1 MNNRKQIAQTILFVS
16 AFVIWISGCEQ
27 STLTKQQIIDIA
39 TKKAKAE
46 EVSLDIREVYYDLG
60 NKAWARKLAEIK
72 KNSPDYAKSR
82 DYFKIL
88 DSYDYQAVL
97 FAIKPD
103 LNVLGGDFWVFVD
116 RKTGKVITIHGE
128 K

>member
-1 MNNRKQIAQTILFVS
+1 MSVFI
-16 AFVIWISGCEQ
+16 IWISGCEQ

-46 EVSLDIREVYYDLG
+46 EVSLDIREIYYDLG

-82 DYFKIL
+82 NYFKIL
-88 DSYDYQAVL
+88 DAYDYQAVL
-97 FAIKPD
+97 FALKP
-103 LNVLGGDFWVFVD
+103 LILGGDLWVFVD
-116 RKTGKVITIHGE
+116 KKTGEVITIHGE
-128 K
+128 E

>member
-82 DYFKIL
+82 NYFETL
-88 DSYDYQAVL
+88 DAYDYQAVL
-97 FAIKPD
+97 FALKP
-103 LNVLGGDFWVFVD
+103 LVLGGDFWVFVD
-116 RKTGKVITIHGE
+116 KKTGEVITIHGE

>member
-1 MNNRKQIAQTILFVS
+1 MKGKARLTYLVLFS
-16 AFVIWISGCEQ
+16 AVCFSGCAR
-27 STLTKQQIIDIA
+27 STLTEQQIIDIA
-39 TKKAKAE
+39 TDNAQAE
-46 EVSLDIREVYYDLG
+46 GISLDIRVVCYDAG
-60 NKAWARKLAEIK
+60 NEAWASKLMAIK

-82 DYFKIL
+82 NYFKVL
-88 DSYDYQAVL
+88 DNYDYQAVL

-116 RKTGKVITIHGE
+116 RQTGGVITTHGE

>member
-1 MNNRKQIAQTILFVS
+1 MYLILFF
-16 AFVIWISGCEQ
+16 AIWLSGCAQ

-39 TKKAKAE
+39 TNNAQAE
-46 EVSLDIREVYYDLG
+46 RISLDIREAYYDAG
-60 NKAWARKLAEIK
+60 NEAWARKLMEIK
-72 KNSPDYAKSR
+72 KNNPDYAKSR
-82 DYFKIL
+82 NYFKIL

-116 RKTGKVITIHGE
+116 RQTGGVITIHGE